1 MGSSTG
7 GVRVIEKAGALME
20 ALAYRGPQTVVQLA
34 EATGEPRTTIYRL
47 LATLQ
52 EMGWVEETSKRGR
65 YALGLTLM
73 QLGRAA
79 VEHGIEHRLA
89 APVLRALRTETG
101 LTVYL
106 HVLRGLRAVCV
117 ERIDGRELLS
127 FGLQFGGSLPLHAG
141 AGARVLLAFG
151 GEALYQRWRETV
163 KERGGVAE
171 AFTQR
176 TPRRLADIEALVQKV
191 RTNGFAVSSEDNT
204 IGIAAIGAPIWAPDD
219 RCLAAVSIAGS
230 PEEILNKDRQPGLV
244 EVIRRAAQQIGELSA
259 PRSGR
264 ARSQEPPGSS
274 F

>member
-1 MGSSTG
+1 MGSPTG

-34 EATGEPRTTIYRL
+34 ETTGEPRTTIYRL

-52 EMGWVEETSKRGR
+52 EMGWVEETTKRGR

-79 VEHGIEHRLA
+79 VEHGIEQRLA

-117 ERIDGRELLS
+117 ERIDGRDLLS

-151 GEALYQRWRETV
+151 GEALHQRWREHV
-163 KERGGVAE
+163 QERGGEAE

-176 TPRRLADIEALVQKV
+176 TPRRLADIEALVHKV
-191 RTNGFAVSSEDNT
+191 RSHGFAVSSEDNT
-204 IGIAAIGAPIWAPDD
+204 IGIAAIGAPIWGPDG

-244 EVIRRAAQQIGELSA
+244 ESVRRAAQQIGDLSA
-259 PRSGR
+259 PRVGR
-264 ARSQEPPGSS
+264 ARSQEPR
-274 F
+274 